1 MTIFDMVSA
10 EAARERAMLFALLG
24 KSDDGRQEAEMTRA
38 EFEAFKRGKK
48 VTNHK
53 YTGYRSRLVYV
64 YSTQVSE
71 FFYSESDDTIFA
83 VKYM

>member
-1 MTIFDMVSA
+1 MTIFDMVSD

-24 KSDDGRQEAEMTRA
+24 KQDDGRQEAKMTHE

-64 YSTQVSE
+64 YSTEVSE
-71 FFYSESDDTIFA
+71 FFYSVSDGTIFA